1 MDNRERIL
9 QEARLLF
16 EQHGM
21 KRITMDDIARELS
34 VSKKTLYQ
42 YFKDKEELV
51 MSVAKI
57 YIIEQEQQMNA
68 IRRKSKNAVEEIAL
82 MMECL
87 SEMFTKTNPELFYDC
102 RKYYP
107 DAWHL
112 FFNHKE
118 NYIITKVTDNLRWGK
133 REGYYR
139 SDIDVDILSR
149 LRLEQ
154 VKDCMDISVFPS
166 SKFDFKTV
174 HIECFRHFMHGIM
187 SPKGLQ
193 FLQKYL
199 KKKNKPVLV

>member
-1 MDNRERIL
+1 MDNKERIL
-9 QEARLLF
+9 KEAQSLF

-51 MSVAKI
+51 MSVAKL
-57 YIIEQEQQMNA
+57 YISEQEDQMND
-68 IRRKSKNAVEEIAL
+68 IRQRSKNAVEELAF

-87 SEMFTKTNPELFYDC
+87 TEMFTKTNPELFYDC

-107 DAWHL
+107 EAWSL

-118 NYIITKVTDNLRWGK
+118 NYVVKKVTDNLRWGK
-133 REGYYR
+133 RDGYYR
-139 SDIDVDILSR
+139 GDINVDVISR
-149 LRLEQ
+149 LRLQQ
-154 VKDCMDISVFPS
+154 VKDCMDPSVFPS
-166 SKFDFKTV
+166 NKFDFKTV

-187 SPKGLQ
+187 TPKGLSL
-193 FLQKYL
+193 LQTYI
-199 KKKNKPVLV
+199 KKKNKPALV